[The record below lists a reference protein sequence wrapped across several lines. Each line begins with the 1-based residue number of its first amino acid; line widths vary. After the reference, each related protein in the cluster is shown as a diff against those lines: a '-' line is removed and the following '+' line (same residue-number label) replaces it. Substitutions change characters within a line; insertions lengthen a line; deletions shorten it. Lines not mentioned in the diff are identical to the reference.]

1 VNWLDSVIIVTL
13 VFGAVNGLR
22 KGFIT
27 SVTKLFGFIVS
38 IFIAKTYY
46 LIATAFIIQN
56 TDLEDKVMEFVL
68 RKGAISNF
76 FDVPLS
82 ALKMLSNGGDLLA
95 NNINS
100 FVTISIL
107 NAISLLAI
115 FIGCRIIFAF
125 IEVFLNGLFKL
136 PGLND
141 VNRVGGL
148 FIGLTISGLGLLV
161 FFALI
166 IPLTN
171 VGSWEFMS
179 NAIHDSI
186 LSKYFYSYNFI
197 LSWILDS
204 ALDFMAIGTK

>member
-1 VNWLDSVIIVTL
+1 MNWLDSVIIIAL
-13 VFGAVNGLR
+13 VFGGINGLT

-27 SVTKLFGFIVS
+27 SITKLFGLIIS

-46 LIATAFIIQN
+46 IMMTTFIIKN
-56 TDLEDKVMEFVL
+56 TDIEDKIMEFVF
-68 RKGAISNF
+68 KKDASSNL

-82 ALKMLSNGGDLLA
+82 ALKTLSVGGELT

-100 FVTISIL
+100 FIAVAIL
-107 NAISLLAI
+107 NAISLLVI
-115 FIGCRIIFAF
+115 FVGCRIIFAF
-125 IEVFLNGLFKL
+125 IEMFLNGLFKL

-148 FIGLTISGLGLLV
+148 FIGLAISALGLLV
-161 FFALI
+161 FFAII
-166 IPLTN
+166 IPITN

-179 NAIHDSI
+179 NAIQAST

-204 ALDFMAIGTK
+204 ALNFISTGIK